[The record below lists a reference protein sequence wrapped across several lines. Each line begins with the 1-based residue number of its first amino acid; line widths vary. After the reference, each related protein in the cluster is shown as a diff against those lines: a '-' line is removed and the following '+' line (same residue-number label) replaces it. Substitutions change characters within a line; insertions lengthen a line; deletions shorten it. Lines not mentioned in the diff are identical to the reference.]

1 VGAGDCAGG
10 VRNAIIPGGFHPDEL
25 AHPHRMAMYRR
36 NLSLMLLSL
45 SLAGCMPRPVVLPP
59 PPPPPAPTRTAEE
72 IEAERTSQAAGLWET
87 GTAYGRM
94 GRWAQAERAY
104 RDAVALRPDSV
115 RYQLALANALLQQQ
129 RDSEAA
135 DVLLGAIRL
144 EAAAPSPNHAL
155 IAVDYERVI
164 QILERDNRMDEA
176 RQARERQRFHRMMR
190 AAQP

>member
-1 VGAGDCAGG
+1 
-10 VRNAIIPGGFHPDEL
+10 
-25 AHPHRMAMYRR
+25 MAMYRR
-36 NLSLMLLSL
+36 NFSLMLLAL

-59 PPPPPAPTRTAEE
+59 PPPPAAPTRTPEE
-72 IEAERTSQAAGLWET
+72 IEAERASQAAGLWET

-94 GRWAQAERAY
+94 GRWVQAERAY
-104 RDAVALRPDSV
+104 RDAVALRPDSA

-144 EAAAPSPNHAL
+144 EAAAPSPNHGL

-164 QILERDNRMDEA
+164 QILERVNRMDEA

-190 AAQP
+190 DAQP